1 MPSDPTSNETK
12 QHGKNSEDF
21 DLASLFVGPANI
33 MTGVLGLADSGR
45 KTVAGVMETIASL
58 QRAAKALESLVV
70 RLDAVVA
77 EIEAPMKALAPEL
90 ERATA
95 RLVRISEAFEGPLD
109 RLIPGLEGAISSLD
123 RVSIS
128 QLPDTLE
135 LVQRQVSSL
144 LDVFRELP
152 SGFALM
158 GDLASRVGLSGFTG
172 RKPIANPVAAP
183 TPVSTTRNAKSA
195 KKTTSKATPVVR
207 SPAARKSSAK
217 PKGSKSS

>member
-1 MPSDPTSNETK
+1 MGFAGYRWRMPKDPTSK
-12 QHGKNSEDF
+12 DPKPGASKDSEDF

-33 MTGVLGLADSGR
+33 MTGVLGLADNGR

-135 LVQRQVSSL
+135 SVQRQVSSL
-144 LDVFRELP
+144 LDVIRDIP
-152 SGFALM
+152 TGFALM
-158 GDLASRVGLSGFTG
+158 GDLASRVGLSKA
-172 RKPIANPVAAP
+172 KPTAQSSAP
-183 TPVSTTRNAKSA
+183 
-195 KKTTSKATPVVR
+195 
-207 SPAARKSSAK
+207 KSSA
-217 PKGSKSS
+217 PKSSVAKSTAKTKRSSTAS

>member
-1 MPSDPTSNETK
+1 MPSDPTSTDSK
-12 QHGKNSEDF
+12 QHAKNSEDF

-58 QRAAKALESLVV
+58 QRAAKALESLAV

-135 LVQRQVSSL
+135 SVQRQVSSL

-158 GDLASRVGLSGFTG
+158 GDLASRVGLSGFSG
-172 RKPIANPVAAP
+172 RKPASTAVAAP
-183 TPVSTTRNAKSA
+183 TPIPTTKTAKPA
-195 KKTTSKATPVVR
+195 TKTAAKTTPGVR
-207 SPAARKSSAK
+207 SPGTRKPSAK